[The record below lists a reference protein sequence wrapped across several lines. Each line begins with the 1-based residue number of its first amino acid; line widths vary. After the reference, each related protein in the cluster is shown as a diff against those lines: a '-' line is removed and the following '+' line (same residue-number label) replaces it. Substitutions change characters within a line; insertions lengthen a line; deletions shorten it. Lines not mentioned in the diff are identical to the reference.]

1 MVLIILV
8 GNLTSID
15 YFHMPSFRATTTT
28 ANMLFADGDNV
39 CCKVLHPEKSVLL
52 VYLLL
57 WKQLLTIPL
66 ELVLEMNGANYCW
79 KGSYLWICYK
89 CWRLYLTMTKEMMVK
104 ISNFSESWKAGSLK
118 IKTKSCWFLFQF
130 YRYCI

>member
-15 YFHMPSFRATTTT
+15 DFHIPSFRATTTT
-28 ANMLFADGDNV
+28 ANMLFADGDNF

-52 VYLLL
+52 AYLLL

-66 ELVLEMNGANYCW
+66 ELMLEMNGANYC
-79 KGSYLWICYK
+79 
-89 CWRLYLTMTKEMMVK
+89 
-104 ISNFSESWKAGSLK
+104 
-118 IKTKSCWFLFQF
+118 
-130 YRYCI
+130 